1 MPSTPQQVLRR
12 ERVEGLIALA
22 APFLDLLLS
31 AGDRISKVVGPED
44 EYYPIRSAG
53 ESFSLPGSEP
63 DDAADP
69 EFARSVPDDA

>member
-1 MPSTPQQVLRR
+1 MPTTPQQMLRQ

-31 AGDRISKVVGPED
+31 AGDRIAKVLGNED

-53 ESFSLPGSEP
+53 EAFSLPGSAAN
-63 DDAADP
+63 DAADP
-69 EFARSVPDDA
+69 ELARSGPDDA